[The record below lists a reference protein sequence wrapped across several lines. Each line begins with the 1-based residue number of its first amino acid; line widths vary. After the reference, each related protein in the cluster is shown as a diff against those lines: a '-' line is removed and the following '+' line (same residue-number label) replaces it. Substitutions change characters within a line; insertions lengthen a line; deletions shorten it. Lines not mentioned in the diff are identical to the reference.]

1 MQNIYHDGSLS
12 LHTRSLKYGKL
23 GQGCLLKVP
32 YPTKKSFKVRI
43 SLAGFVSKFW
53 KSLRLQLSTQFLSFL
68 ILEIDQFSVP
78 IKHIP
83 VPTQCVF
90 CNYRGRYRNTTLI
103 RRNCGTSPPVGNGT
117 NKLLHFFFFFYNNHR
132 IDG

>member
-1 MQNIYHDGSLS
+1 MIGAEYLPRWKPLPPHQESQVWQAGSGLS
-12 LHTRSLKYGKL
+12 S
-23 GQGCLLKVP
+23 QGTVP

-43 SLAGFVSKFW
+43 SLAGFISKFW

-83 VPTQCVF
+83 VPIQCVF

-117 NKLLHFFFFFYNNHR
+117 NKLLHFFLFL
-132 IDG
+132 